1 MFISFLEGFLLGM
14 GAAIPLGPIN
24 ILIMNTALKDYKSAV
39 SIGFGALSADTL
51 YLTLILLGIARF
63 LSHTYVVNVLGVLG
77 SIFLLYMA
85 YLIFKDRFKTL
96 DTAKH
101 STTCKGLAKFYMQGF
116 TLTFINPYTVAFWL
130 SIAGYTAQKELD
142 PFITIVGLLCAIIL
156 WVTLMPY
163 VVHRSKHKI
172 SQRVS
177 YMLSLFSSIL
187 LLGFGLILSFNMF
200 IG

>member
-51 YLTLILLGIARF
+51 YLTLILLGIATF
-63 LSHTYVVNVLGVLG
+63 LSHPYVLTVLGVLG

-101 STTCKGLAKFYMQGF
+101 STTCKGIAKFYMQGF

-142 PFITIVGLLCAIIL
+142 PFITIVG
-156 WVTLMPY
+156 
-163 VVHRSKHKI
+163 
-172 SQRVS
+172 
-177 YMLSLFSSIL
+177 
-187 LLGFGLILSFNMF
+187 
-200 IG
+200 